1 MGGRLREF
9 LVRVGGLFRP
19 PDDDADLVAEIREHL
34 RLAEADHR
42 RRGLNPE
49 DARRAAHLAFGNIT
63 RAREIHRDQRTLPP
77 VESLVQDVRYALRLL
92 RRAPGFTIAAVL
104 TLALGIGLNT
114 TLFTALNAVA
124 FRPLPVRGGE
134 RLVRVRRWFPS
145 ENRGDIQYAFSEPE
159 FRYIAAQAPALTN
172 PIAAGWPV
180 PVEEASG
187 EHVHVQFVS
196 SNYFDVLGVVP
207 RTGSMF
213 GPASASDAG
222 VVLSDTYWRRRF
234 EQDPRIAGR
243 TITLNGAAFTIS
255 GVTPRSFVGTANPP
269 AVPDVWAP
277 MSAEGRMLGPRTLA
291 RRYQLLG
298 HLSPGLTR
306 GAAEA
311 RLAPLVRPL
320 ADTFRADDPTTAL
333 TLERATYFGE
343 TSDPRFLAFVAVV
356 MLVVALI
363 LLIACANLA
372 NMLLARATGRQK
384 EIGMRLALGASRG
397 RLVRQLLTE
406 SLLLA
411 LLGGAAGL
419 ALSIWA
425 ARLLW
430 VLIAEPVRLFAHGD
444 VAPLVDLTV
453 DIRIF
458 LFTAVVS
465 VLAAAAFGLL
475 PALRISRP
483 DLIATLKDD
492 ASLFG
497 QRVTGASLRRW
508 FVAGQVAVSMAL
520 LLAAGLLLRGLVA
533 SRHASTGYDTTR
545 VFDVLYSRPDDPPAA
560 ARMEERIVHALARAP
575 GLSVALVDRLPLAG
589 TWTPPMTAHGA
600 SGRIVARTFANRV
613 SPEYFSTLGVAIVR
627 GRGFRRDES
636 ATAVAVISERT
647 ARLFWPGHD
656 PLGRSFTLDLN
667 FRGKLAAFNV
677 IGIARD
683 VRTASL
689 SRPDASYVYLPLES
703 GGRNHVMVR
712 SAMAPRDGVTAIH
725 QAVGSIDPT
734 LLHDLQVTSLEDG
747 PLRLTRSM
755 IDVVAEFAAALAA
768 IALALAIAGIYGVV
782 AYLTGGRRHEIGVR
796 LVLGARRADV
806 LRLVLIDGLSPVAF
820 GASAGIALALALS
833 AVLQSALAFP
843 ETPDVLFGVSAFDAV
858 TFGGATVL
866 LGLVTLAASAGP
878 LWRATRV
885 DPVIA
890 LRST

>member
-1 MGGRLREF
+1 MGGRMREF
-9 LVRVGGLFRP
+9 LVRVGGLFRRAP
-19 PDDDADLVAEIREHL
+19 VDDADLVDEIREHL
-34 RLAEADHR
+34 RLLEADHR

-77 VESLVQDVRYALRLL
+77 VESLVQDLRYALRLL

-124 FRPLPVRGGE
+124 FRPLPVREGE

-145 ENRGDIQYAFSEPE
+145 ENRGDIQYAFTEPE
-159 FRYIAAQAPALTN
+159 FRYIAAQASALTD

-180 PVEEASG
+180 QAQEASG
-187 EHVHVQFVS
+187 ERVHVQFVS

-207 RTGSMF
+207 GTGSTF
-213 GPASASDAG
+213 GAASASDAG
-222 VVLSDTYWRRRF
+222 VVLSDAYWRRRF
-234 EQDPRIAGR
+234 GQDPRIGGR

-255 GVTPRSFVGTANPP
+255 GVTPRSFIGTANPP
-269 AVPDVWAP
+269 GVPDVWAP
-277 MSAEGRMLGPRTLA
+277 MSAEGRMLAPRTLSP
-291 RRYQLLG
+291 RYQLLG

-306 GAAEA
+306 RAAEA

-320 ADTFRADDPTTAL
+320 ADAFRADDPTTAL

-343 TSDPRFLAFVAVV
+343 TTDPRFVAFVAVV
-356 MLVVALI
+356 MAVVALI

-372 NMLLARATGRQK
+372 NMLLARAAARQK
-384 EIGMRLALGASRG
+384 EIGMRLALGASRA

-411 LLGGAAGL
+411 LLGGGAGL

-444 VAPLVDLTV
+444 VASLVGLTPDV
-453 DIRIF
+453 RIF
-458 LFTAVVS
+458 LFTAAAS

-475 PALRISRP
+475 PAMRISRP

-492 ASLFG
+492 ASCG
-497 QRVTGASLRRW
+497 PRVTGASLRRW

-545 VFDVLYSRPDDPPAA
+545 VFEVQYSRRDDPASAA
-560 ARMEERIVHALARAP
+560 QMEERIADALSRAP
-575 GLSVALVDRLPLAG
+575 GLTAALVDRLPLAG
-589 TWTPPMTAHGA
+589 TWTPPMTADGA
-600 SGRIVARTFANRV
+600 SGRIAARTFANRV

-627 GRGFRRDES
+627 GRGFRRDDS
-636 ATAVAVISERT
+636 AAAVAVISERT
-647 ARLFWPGHD
+647 ARLFWPGQD

-667 FRGKLAAFNV
+667 FRGNLAAFNV
-677 IGIARD
+677 IGVARD

-689 SRPDASYVYLPLES
+689 TRPDPSYVYLPLES
-703 GGRNHVMVR
+703 GGRNHVLVR
-712 SAMAPRDGVTAIH
+712 SAMAPREGVTAIR
-725 QAVGSIDPT
+725 QAIGRIDPM
-734 LLHDLQVTSLEDG
+734 LLHELQVTSLEDG

-755 IDVVAEFAAALAA
+755 IDVVAESAAALAV

-796 LVLGARRADV
+796 LALGARRGDV

-820 GASAGIALALALS
+820 GASAGLALALALCT
-833 AVLQSALAFP
+833 VLRSALAFP
-843 ETPDVLFGVSAFDAV
+843 QTPDVLFGVSAFDAV

-866 LGLVTLAASAGP
+866 LALVTLAASAGP